1 MYDNFHSCD
10 STILGVVPVFHTKL
24 LVALLGG
31 RVRLLASSCLH
42 LKSAATAIR
51 NVAKRIL
58 SKSDVGKCENLGA
71 LLKHQGQQFF
81 NFFDSKEAHLSDPAV
96 MVIVAHDLAT
106 SHSFGRLAYKF

>member
-1 MYDNFHSCD
+1 MCMTTFTAVIVRYWVWSLFSTQNF
-10 STILGVVPVFHTKL
+10 

-31 RVRLLASSCLH
+31 TVRLIASSCLH

-71 LLKHQGQQFF
+71 LLKH
-81 NFFDSKEAHLSDPAV
+81 
-96 MVIVAHDLAT
+96 
-106 SHSFGRLAYKF
+106 

>member
-1 MYDNFHSCD
+1 MCMTTFTAVIVRYWVWSLF
-10 STILGVVPVFHTKL
+10 STQ

-81 NFFDSKEAHLSDPAV
+81 
-96 MVIVAHDLAT
+96 
-106 SHSFGRLAYKF
+106 